1 MSALKSI
8 LLHLDASPRSAP
20 RLQIAAGLAHDHDAH
35 VTALYAVSPM
45 LGRFPL
51 NDATAETADAL
62 RDIEQARQGA
72 ARAAFDA
79 VAAHTEA
86 GRLEWAVALGDGERE
101 FIRQSR
107 YADLV
112 VLGQP
117 ERGNDSTGSLPP
129 DFVEG
134 TLIESG
140 RPTLVVP
147 YVAMPPFA
155 PEGMVVAWKNT
166 RECARALAAA
176 LPILRRSGEVHVA
189 AWDDEMV
196 EAGPLDVEAYLRLHG
211 VACRRVHRGRPPAGD
226 VGDALLSLVADVSA
240 GLLVMGAYGHSR
252 AREWVLGGTTR
263 SVLASM
269 TVPVLMSH

>member
-8 LLHLDASPRSAP
+8 LLHLDASPRSVP
-20 RLQIAAGLAHDHDAH
+20 RLQIAARIAHDHDAH

-51 NDATAETADAL
+51 NDATVETAAAL
-62 RDIEQARQGA
+62 RDIEHARQAA

-79 VAAHTEA
+79 AEAHVEPD
-86 GRLEWAVALGDGERE
+86 RLEWAAGVDDGERE
-101 FIRQSR
+101 FTHQSR

-112 VLGQP
+112 ILGQREP
-117 ERGNDSTGSLPP
+117 GQDAVTSLSP
-129 DFVEG
+129 DFVES

-147 YVAMPPFA
+147 YVASPPLA
-155 PEGMVVAWKNT
+155 LHVTVVAWKNT
-166 RECARALAAA
+166 RESARALAAA
-176 LPILRRSGEVHVA
+176 LPFLRRSSEVHVV
-189 AWDDEMV
+189 AWDDETL
-196 EAGPLDVEAYLRLHG
+196 EKGPLDVEAYLRLHG
-211 VACRRVHRGRPPAGD
+211 VACHRLHRGPAPSGD
-226 VGDALLSLVADVSA
+226 VGDALLSLLADLSA
-240 GLLVMGAYGHSR
+240 GLLVMGCYGHSR